1 MHQFCLLWRVESSK
15 RLAETRYMSTI
26 AVKFGRVIRSLR
38 ERRGLSQEALSDL
51 AGLSRS
57 FLGEIERG
65 DAVPSVETLQKL
77 ADGLGEKLSFIVC
90 QYEQL
95 NG

>member
-1 MHQFCLLWRVESSK
+1 MDAIDFYGQTHSVSP
-15 RLAETRYMSTI
+15 I
-26 AVKFGRVIRSLR
+26 AVKFGRVIRILR
-38 ERRGLSQEALSDL
+38 EKRSLSQEALADL

-65 DAVPSVETLQKL
+65 DAVPSIKTLQKL
-77 ADGLGEKLSFIVC
+77 ADALGEKLSFVIG

-95 NG
+95 ND

>member
-1 MHQFCLLWRVESSK
+1 MVSSQN
-15 RLAETRYMSTI
+15 LAETAFVSAI

-77 ADGLGEKLSFIVC
+77 ADALGEKLSFVVC

-95 NG
+95 NDQ

>member
-1 MHQFCLLWRVESSK
+1 MHQFCLLWRVESSES
-15 RLAETRYMSTI
+15 LADTGDMSAI
-26 AVKFGRVIRSLR
+26 AVKFGRVIRSFR

-77 ADGLGEKLSFIVC
+77 ADALGEKLSFIVC

-95 NG
+95 ND